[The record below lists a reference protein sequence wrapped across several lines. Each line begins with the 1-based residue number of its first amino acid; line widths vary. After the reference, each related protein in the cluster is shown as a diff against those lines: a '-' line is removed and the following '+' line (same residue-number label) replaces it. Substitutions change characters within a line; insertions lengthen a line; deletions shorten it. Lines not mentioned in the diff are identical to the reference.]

1 MLAFAAAG
9 LAADGVLAFCSTE
22 CVGGCRRMRLPG
34 SVPGWLVPDRVRP
47 KHRVDGHRRAL
58 SQNIATR
65 EGSEND
71 QCSATHRPMNQPCAM
86 WARNAAP
93 GHAGSAL
100 SPHRQAFHPNRT
112 PSDIATLPVTRANPK
127 K

>member
-1 MLAFAAAG
+1 MQ
-9 LAADGVLAFCSTE
+9 ADAVARVRFRVGWCRTE
-22 CVGGCRRMRLPG
+22 CVQ
-34 SVPGWLVPDRVRP
+34 STE
-47 KHRVDGHRRAL
+47 VDGHRRAL
-58 SQNIATR
+58 SQNIATH

-71 QCSATHRPMNQPCAM
+71 QRSATHRPMNQPCAM

-112 PSDIATLPVTRANPK
+112 PSDLATLQATRVAEK
-127 K
+127 